1 MDYPLFNQIGIY
13 ESLQA
18 FRLHSN
24 IVKKQ
29 PTRLSDDVSLLKYG
43 PGITLKQFPLIR
55 QRCRLEIKVISI
67 LKWGLLNKHR
77 VCTYQVRST

>member
-55 QRCRLEIKVISI
+55 QR
-67 LKWGLLNKHR
+67 
-77 VCTYQVRST
+77 